1 MIAPRRTLAVVLAV
15 LLAPALTLADAAE
28 PTRLRV
34 LSYNIRHGEGAD
46 GKLDLG
52 RIARVILSVDPHVVS
67 LQEVDRGVMRT
78 NGLDE
83 PAELGRLTKMT
94 PLFERNIPFQGG
106 DYGNALLTRL
116 PVKGHR
122 NIKLPSH
129 YVGEQRGAL
138 AVDLTAPDARK
149 TPIRV
154 IATHIDYRPGDH
166 ERMDSVKRLEE
177 LAVEAPDLPTL
188 LVGDLNSEPGSR
200 VMDTFGKTWTRTD
213 TTFLPT
219 YPSDKPAKQIDYV
232 LYRNAPRWKVIETRV
247 LEEPTASDHRPLLVV
262 FELAD

>member
-1 MIAPRRTLAVVLAV
+1 MYAPRRILPVALA
-15 LLAPALTLADAAE
+15 LLLTPALVPADAAE

-46 GKLDLG
+46 GKLDLE
-52 RIARVILSVDPHVVS
+52 RIAKVILSVDPHVVS
-67 LQEVDRGVMRT
+67 LQEVDRGAKRT
-78 NGLDE
+78 GGLDE

-106 DYGNALLTRL
+106 EYGNAVLTRL
-116 PVKGHR
+116 PVKGHQ

-138 AVDLTAPDARK
+138 AVDLTAPDPRQ
-149 TPIRV
+149 TPIRF
-154 IATHIDYRPGDH
+154 IATHIDYRSEDA

-177 LAVEAPDLPTL
+177 LAAEAPTLPTL
-188 LVGDLNSEPGSR
+188 LVGDLNSVPGSR
-200 VMDTFGKTWTRTD
+200 VMDAFGKTWTRSD
-213 TTFLPT
+213 STFLPT
-219 YPSDKPAKQIDYV
+219 YPSDKPIRQIDYV
-232 LYRNAPRWKVIETRV
+232 LYRNAPRWKVVETRV
-247 LEEPTASDHRPLLVV
+247 LEEPLASDHRPLLVV